1 MVSNSSESRLL
12 SCKPFQN
19 YICFQFDPTAK
30 GKDSVRVVSRNG
42 LRSTL
47 AVARKKA
54 KPYNAPL
61 TCECFHSKSIHS
73 RMYANPEL
81 GTSCNYPGCR
91 CKAYHLKTKSKSK

>member
-1 MVSNSSESRLL
+1 MVSNSGGSHLA

-19 YICFQFDPTAK
+19 YTCFQFDPAAK
-30 GKDSVRVVSRNG
+30 GKDRVRVVSRSG

-47 AVARKKA
+47 AVAKKA

-61 TCECFHSKSIHS
+61 TCECHHSKSIHS

-91 CKAYHLKTKSKSK
+91 CKAYRLKTKSKSK

>member
-1 MVSNSSESRLL
+1 MVSNSGESHLA

-19 YICFQFDPTAK
+19 YTSSQFDPTAK
-30 GKDSVRVVSRNG
+30 GKARVRVVSRSG

-61 TCECFHSKSIHS
+61 TCDCHHSKSIHS

-81 GTSCNYPGCR
+81 ERLAIIQAAAARRT
-91 CKAYHLKTKSKSK
+91 A